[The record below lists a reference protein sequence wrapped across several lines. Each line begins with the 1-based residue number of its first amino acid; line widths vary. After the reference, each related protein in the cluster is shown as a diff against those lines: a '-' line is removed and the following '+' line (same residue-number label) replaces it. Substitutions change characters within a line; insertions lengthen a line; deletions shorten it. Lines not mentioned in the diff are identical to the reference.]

1 MCQGSPSCSP
11 CVYCTNGRQECDNC
25 YGLGFVQRIC
35 RDCIEDHY
43 RRQGSPRTVSKVKDQ
58 WLGVAQQQFS
68 KSMVTL
74 ANALQ
79 HNTSLS
85 TSSSTAS
92 SSSSSLKMEL
102 SNKNGS
108 NNSIGQES
116 DSDESACSTA
126 FGSSGSI
133 SGNNIKSNSKS
144 SFRSAA
150 SKVVKVTTSVFSGH
164 PSHKSRRSSDDG
176 IRSASLSGKNGT
188 HQRKSSW
195 SSSHSVPSTSI
206 AA

>member
-1 MCQGSPSCSP
+1 
-11 CVYCTNGRQECDNC
+11 
-25 YGLGFVQRIC
+25 
-35 RDCIEDHY
+35 
-43 RRQGSPRTVSKVKDQ
+43 VSKVKDQ
-58 WLGVAQQQFS
+58 WLGAAQHQIS

-79 HNTSLS
+79 PNMS
-85 TSSSTAS
+85 TSSSLAS

-102 SNKNGS
+102 SHKNGS

-116 DSDESACSTA
+116 DSDESACSIA
-126 FGSSGSI
+126 YGSSGSI
-133 SGNNIKSNSKS
+133 SGGNNNKSNSKSS

-150 SKVVKVTTSVFSGH
+150 SKVVKVTTSVFGGH
-164 PSHKSRRSSDDG
+164 PSHKRSSDDG
-176 IRSASLSGKNGT
+176 IRGGSLSSKNET
-188 HQRKSSW
+188 HQRESSW